1 MQNTER
7 VIVTK
12 RRYNGFK
19 ALMIIFLFSV
29 EFYFMFMDYFKE
41 NERSSFAL
49 AAYVS
54 FAFIFIGKTNSS
66 KSYLKYEY
74 ILGLIIKSAVMN
86 VVIWLFM
93 VSLDTKT
100 ELDKTFFRVLML
112 LVLNVLSILLVFIV
126 MNIYTKFKTPQ
137 AKRILHI
144 YPEDIESTGNGIE
157 QDLEV
162 VKQKI
167 DDYEYVYL
175 HNLSSRARKRLLKYC
190 YEHDKVVYC
199 TSNLSDVLLRASGL
213 TQDIDT
219 PVYYCTSFGVGG
231 VSAMLKRAFDIGFSF
246 IFLILTSPV
255 MLVVAVAIKLE
266 DHGCVIYK
274 QRRCTKDM
282 KEFTIYKFRS
292 MKEDSEG
299 NEAKL
304 AVSDDERLTAVGRI
318 IRKFKID
325 EFPQFFNILK
335 GDMSVVGPRPERPE
349 LIKEAVKNTPEFILR
364 TKVKAGLTGYAQ
376 VRGYYNTGF
385 KEKLLWDL
393 MYIEQFSL
401 ILDLKIIMMT
411 VITVFSENIRDD

>member
-1 MQNTER
+1 
-7 VIVTK
+7 
-12 RRYNGFK
+12 
-19 ALMIIFLFSV
+19 
-29 EFYFMFMDYFKE
+29 
-41 NERSSFAL
+41 
-49 AAYVS
+49 
-54 FAFIFIGKTNSS
+54 
-66 KSYLKYEY
+66 
-74 ILGLIIKSAVMN
+74 MN
-86 VVIWLFM
+86 VVIWLYM
-93 VSLDTKT
+93 MALDTKT
-100 ELDKTFFRVLML
+100 QPVIIFLKVLML
-112 LVLNVLSILLVFIV
+112 LLLNVLSIVFV
-126 MNIYTKFKTPQ
+126 FVMMNIYTKFKTPQ
-137 AKRILHI
+137 ARRILHI
-144 YPEDIESTGNGIE
+144 HPENFEKTGNGLE
-157 QDLEV
+157 QDLES
-162 VKQKI
+162 VKRQI

-231 VSAMLKRAFDIGFSF
+231 VSAMLKRLFDICFSLT
-246 IFLILTSPV
+246 FLVVTSPV
-255 MLVVAVAIKLE
+255 MLIVAVAIKLE

-299 NEAKL
+299 DKAKL
-304 AVSDDERLTAVGRI
+304 AVSDDKRLTAVGRI

-349 LIKEAVKNTPEFILR
+349 LIREAVKNTPEFILR

-385 KEKLLWDL
+385 KDKLLWDL

-411 VITVFSENIRDD
+411 VFTVFSENIRDD